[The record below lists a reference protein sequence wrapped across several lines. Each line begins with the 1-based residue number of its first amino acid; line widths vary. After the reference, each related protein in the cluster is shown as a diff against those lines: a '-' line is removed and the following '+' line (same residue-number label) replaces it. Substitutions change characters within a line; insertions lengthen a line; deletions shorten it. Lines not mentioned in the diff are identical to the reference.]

1 MTARRPAWARWP
13 GGDEVRWTLG
23 VEEEVT
29 LLEPGSWALAQAVD
43 EVLAELPGDLRGQ
56 MSSETHSAAIELTTG
71 VHRSVSG
78 AIGELAGLRRRL
90 LEVLAPLG
98 LRAGCSGTHPFAVW
112 SEMQVAAAERHQAVY
127 GSMRALARREPT
139 FALHV
144 HVGVPSPSGALAA
157 LNQLRA
163 HLPLLL
169 ALSANS
175 PYWQGRDTGLASART
190 PLFQAFPRVGIPRV
204 FSSYADW
211 VRSVDLL
218 IGSDALPDHTY
229 LWWDVRLQPR
239 WGTVEVRIMDAQ
251 VSTAQTAAL
260 VALVQCLV
268 RLEVLEGY
276 ASSRVLHAQ
285 EVLDENRFL
294 AARDGTAAEL
304 IDPHRGRRVP
314 VAQIAHEVVE
324 ACMPHAADLGCTAEL
339 TAVRD
344 LVDHPPAA
352 RQRELAGPHDDQRAL
367 VAALADAFASQ
378 APERAT
384 APAPQAPATA

>member
-1 MTARRPAWARWP
+1 MIGRQPEWARWP
-13 GGDEVRWTLG
+13 GADEVGWTIG
-23 VEEEVT
+23 VEEEVM
-29 LLEPGSWALAQAVD
+29 LLHPESWHLAQAID
-43 EVLAELPGDLRGQ
+43 EVLGALTPAQRPH
-56 MSSETHSAAIELTTG
+56 MSSETHSAAIELNTG
-71 VHRSVSG
+71 IHRTVRTAVEELRDLRGSLQRTL
-78 AIGELAGLRRRL
+78 GE
-90 LEVLAPLG
+90 LG

-112 SEMQVAAAERHQAVY
+112 HDMKVAGADRHQAVY

-144 HVGVPSPSGALAA
+144 HVGVPTPAGALAA

-218 IGSDALPDHTY
+218 IASGALEDHTF

-239 WGTVEVRIMDAQ
+239 WGTVEIRIMDAQ
-251 VSTAQTAAL
+251 VSPEQVAAL
-260 VALVQCLV
+260 VALVQSLV

-285 EVLDENRFL
+285 EVLEENRFL
-294 AARDGTAAEL
+294 AARDGVAAQL
-304 IDPHRGRRVP
+304 IDPDRGTCVP
-314 VAQIAHEVVE
+314 VAEIAGDVVD
-324 ACMPHAADLGCTAEL
+324 ACMPHAADLGCADEL
-339 TAVRD
+339 ANVRR
-344 LVDHPPAA
+344 LVERPSAA
-352 RQRELAGPHDDQRAL
+352 RQRDLAGEADDHERL
-367 VAALADAFASQ
+367 VGALADAFCPGLRDGGPS
-378 APERAT
+378 PW
-384 APAPQAPATA
+384 PATAVPG